1 MEIGSYWET
10 VRKVFDEGFKSS
22 FNFALASTGRDGTPH
37 ITPIGSLI
45 LRDDCTGF
53 YCEEFPSRL
62 PENLKY
68 NPRICVMAINADK
81 VFWGR
86 ALMEGKFLT
95 APGVRLYG
103 TAGEAR
109 EGTQEEIEAWQKKV
123 SFARALKGYKIMWE
137 NMHVVREIKFDSFEP
152 VRLRE
157 MTDGLW

>member
-1 MEIGSYWET
+1 MEIGGNWT
-10 VRKVFDEGFKSS
+10 KIRDVFDEGFKSS
-22 FNFALASTGRDGTPH
+22 FNFAMASVGRDGTPN

-45 LRDDCTGF
+45 LKDDCTGF
-53 YCEEFPSRL
+53 YCEDFPSKL

-68 NPRICVMAINADK
+68 NPRVCIMAVNADK
-81 VFWGR
+81 IFWGR
-86 ALMEGKFLT
+86 ALMEGRFPS

-109 EGTQEEIEAWQKKV
+109 EGTREEIEMWQKKV
-123 SFARALKGYKIMWE
+123 GFARAMKGYKIMWE